1 MTIVTA
7 YAALGQEGLIHSLN
21 QTGAV
26 AVFTEASLLPK
37 LKKAI
42 SFLPNIK
49 HIVYNGSPDQKVL
62 QSFGTTSLIAFD
74 KLAGLGRSNPID
86 PVRPYPNSTACIMYT
101 SGSTGRPKGV
111 ILTHENVIAA
121 GTLSPSSLLR

>member
-26 AVFTEASLLPK
+26 AVFTDAPLLPK

-42 SFLPNIK
+42 LFLPNLKQI
-49 HIVYNGSPDQKVL
+49 IYNGTPDQTIL
-62 QSFGTTSLIAFD
+62 QSFGNMSVISFEKLID
-74 KLAGLGRSNPID
+74 LGWTNSID

-111 ILTHENVIAA
+111 VLTHENVVAA
-121 GTLSPSSLLR
+121 GILLFQCMI

>member
-26 AVFTEASLLPK
+26 AVFTDAPLLPK

-42 SFLPNIK
+42 LFLPNLKQI
-49 HIVYNGSPDQKVL
+49 IYNGTPDQKTL
-62 QSFGTTSLIAFD
+62 QSFGNMSVISFEKLID
-74 KLAGLGRSNPID
+74 LGWTNPID
-86 PVRPYPNSTACIMYT
+86 HVRPYPNSTACIMYT

-111 ILTHENVIAA
+111 VLTHENVVAA
-121 GTLSPSSLLR
+121 GILLLQCMI